1 MSLNNLYVRAS
12 PEGAAPS
19 RPEPATVGRD
29 QTPIDPRQPPQK
41 KPCLHSPKSRRAR
54 SMAFM
59 EDDPVSDACP
69 ELVQVKQL
77 FSDRALDKVHPTASP
92 APSSNTRATLAQIMD
107 IFRTRD
113 APATYAVGEYYDCD
127 TSMRYIDEADRARNV
142 RLQKYISDNFSTRS
156 WHRIQTEMS
165 DADER
170 RRFGISPLPDLTKK
184 IDEDDM
190 GPD

>member
-1 MSLNNLYVRAS
+1 
-12 PEGAAPS
+12 
-19 RPEPATVGRD
+19 
-29 QTPIDPRQPPQK
+29 
-41 KPCLHSPKSRRAR
+41 
-54 SMAFM
+54 MAFM

-77 FSDRALDKVHPTASP
+77 FSDRAPPAASP
-92 APSSNTRATLAQIMD
+92 APSPNARATLAQIID
-107 IFRTRD
+107 IFQTQA
-113 APATYAVGEYYDCD
+113 APTTYVAERIYECD
-127 TSMRYIDEADRARNV
+127 TSMRYIDDADMARNV

-156 WHRIQTEMS
+156 WHRIRTEMSDEALLEWDMGAHTS

-170 RRFGISPLPDLTKK
+170 RRFLEQMPPTHRLGISPRPDLTKK